1 MIKLKDLYTKNLT
14 EAEMP
19 DTEKLGRN
27 NPDWINL
34 VSKLKTLSY
43 SPRILT
49 FMDFDGIPSQ
59 SLNWGTTKSARGKYG
74 FALASTSPNLPKE
87 RMDLFNTEDKENQIE
102 MINWWKSRGYQID
115 NRSEISINFKD
126 ANNLRNDIESFFKI
140 YPPE

>member
-126 ANNLRNDIESFFKI
+126 ANKLRNDIDSFFKI

>member
-115 NRSEISINFKD
+115 RFEISINFKD
-126 ANNLRNDIESFFKI
+126 ANNLRNDIKSFFKI

>member
-126 ANNLRNDIESFFKI
+126 ANNLRNDIDSFFKI

>member
-1 MIKLKDLYTKNLT
+1 MIKLKNLI

-19 DTEKLGRN
+19 DTDKLGRN

-59 SLNWGTTKSARGKYG
+59 SLNWGSTKSARGKYG
-74 FALASTSPNLPKE
+74 LALSSTSPNLPKE
-87 RMDLFNTEDKENQIE
+87 RMKLFNTDDKENQIE

-126 ANNLRNDIESFFKI
+126 ANKLRNDIESFFKM
-140 YPPE
+140 YQPK

>member
-126 ANNLRNDIESFFKI
+126 ANKLRNDIESFFKI
-140 YPPE
+140 YQPE

>member
-1 MIKLKDLYTKNLT
+1 
-14 EAEMP
+14 MP

>member
-1 MIKLKDLYTKNLT
+1 MIKLKNLI

-19 DTEKLGRN
+19 DTDKLGRN

-59 SLNWGTTKSARGKYG
+59 SLNWASTKSARGKYG
-74 FALASTSPNLPKE
+74 FTLSSTSPNLPKE
-87 RMDLFNTEDKENQIE
+87 RMYLFNTDDKENQIE

-126 ANNLRNDIESFFKI
+126 ANKLRNDIESFFKM
-140 YPPE
+140 YQPK

>member
-19 DTEKLGRN
+19 NTEKIGRN

-34 VSKLKTLSY
+34 VAKLKTLSY

-49 FMDFDGIPSQ
+49 FTDFDGIPSQ

-74 FALASTSPNLPKE
+74 FGIASTTPELPKE
-87 RMDLFNTEDKENQIE
+87 RMDLFNTEDKKNQIE

-115 NRSEISINFKD
+115 RSEISINFKD
-126 ANNLRNDIESFFKI
+126 ADKLRNDIESFFKI
-140 YPPE
+140 YQPE

>member
-1 MIKLKDLYTKNLT
+1 MIKLKNLI

-19 DTEKLGRN
+19 DTDKLGRN

-49 FMDFDGIPSQ
+49 FMNFDGIPSQ
-59 SLNWGTTKSARGKYG
+59 SLNWGSTKSARGKYG
-74 FALASTSPNLPKE
+74 FALSSTSPNLPKE
-87 RMDLFNTEDKENQIE
+87 RMELFNTDDKENQIE

-126 ANNLRNDIESFFKI
+126 ANKLRNDIESFFKM
-140 YPPE
+140 YQPE